1 MKKKHILLSA
11 VLPAI
16 MLLASSCSNYL
27 DELPD
32 NRTDLNTEQAIAKLL
47 VPLLR
52 CYCLFLVIAIR

>member
-32 NRTDLNTEQAIAKLL
+32 NRTDL
-47 VPLLR
+47 
-52 CYCLFLVIAIR
+52 